1 MSSAQQIVGWSEY
14 LEERN
19 IGVTAAI
26 EWMGALVVGLDA
38 LPFSKIVAQLKAHT
52 RHVAGGI
59 ASQAGQGQFRSS
71 SPSPFQFHLARR
83 FSQSD
88 DFPNGTHYKARGM
101 D

>member
-1 MSSAQQIVGWSEY
+1 MGWSEY

-38 LPFSKIVAQLKAHT
+38 LPFAKVVAQLKAHT

-59 ASQAGQGQFRSS
+59 ASQAGLGQFSF
-71 SPSPFQFHLARR
+71 PSFHLARR
-83 FSQSD
+83 FPQCSN
-88 DFPNGTHYKARGM
+88 FPNGSY
-101 D
+101 